1 MSKLYVNEVHSKT
14 GSIKAIE
21 IDSDGQVKK
30 PNQLMFRVYY
40 NEGEITTDQTIPFNG
55 IYENTTGSAFN
66 TSTGK
71 FTVPTAGVWVF
82 SFIGMTDTDST
93 ADHTYVELRKNDV
106 GQLRSYTY
114 KEASQHTQLVIG
126 AHPTVCEEGDVI
138 HIFYKANGGV
148 DLYGNSGLYTQ
159 FSGFML
165 G

>member
-1 MSKLYVNEVHSKT
+1 MT
-14 GSIKAIE
+14 SIIKVDNIQNSGGTAALS

-30 PNQLMFRVYY
+30 PNQLMFRAYY
-40 NEGEITTDQTIPFNG
+40 NEGEITTSQTIPFNG

-66 TSTGK
+66 TSTGE

-82 SFIGMTDTDST
+82 SFIGITDNDST
-93 ADHTYVELRKNDV
+93 ANYSSVDLRKNDENQV
-106 GQLRSYTY
+106 RGYTY
-114 KEASQHTQLVIG
+114 KEASQHTQLVIS
-126 AHPTVCEEGDVI
+126 ALPTVCEVNDVI
-138 HIFYKANGGV
+138 DIFYNANSDV